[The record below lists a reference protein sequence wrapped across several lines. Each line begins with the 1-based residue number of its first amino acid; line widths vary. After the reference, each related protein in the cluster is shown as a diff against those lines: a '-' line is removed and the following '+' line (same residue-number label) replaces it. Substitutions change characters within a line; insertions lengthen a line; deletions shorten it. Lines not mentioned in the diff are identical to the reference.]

1 MLLGEERETM
11 MDMYMA
17 AALVAIFGLFYA
29 FASWCERAVDDKG
42 GQEQ

>member
-11 MDMYMA
+11 MDVYMV

-29 FASWCERAVDDKG
+29 FASWCERVVDDRG
-42 GQEQ
+42 GQGQ